1 MFFHKVTKEL
11 GLKLFKY
18 IAVVFFIFTVLPAF
32 AIQDMPFKKGDYLSL
47 QDCVAIAINH
57 SPVIKSYEY
66 NLEAAKS
73 NVGIAKS
80 AFFPTLGAT
89 AGIYQDY
96 NSNKNYNG
104 SSNRD
109 LPSVAVMLE
118 QLIWDFGKTS
128 SYIKMEKFYEIAAEY
143 QFMDSICF
151 TIYDVKTKYYAALR
165 AEAIVE
171 IQKNYVRIC
180 ERNLQRAKQLYES
193 GKKPKIDYINAKVFF
208 TESKMRLLDAENDY
222 ENAMAD
228 LGNSLYIAYA
238 PDFKLVDTDT
248 FRFADTFIPDDL
260 DEFPKN
266 PSGGTF
272 VNAAQQ
278 THPEN
283 VEQSGFKKIPFSLDV
298 SYELANKNS
307 PDIWVLDATLDA
319 MKQSLLYVKRQ
330 YYPDITGNVGY
341 GFNNSREYAN
351 NNINMSVNMT
361 SALNVKQLKHEIDR
375 AQAQVDLA
383 SNDIALFKQNL
394 FFRVKKA
401 YINVKKHENQIPI
414 AKRKADEALENY
426 EMENDRYDTG
436 ENDYIALMT
445 ARTNFNDAKVL
456 YVDTLYKYNIA
467 LAELEI
473 AMHYHLD
480 DLHHQTEHALNYHY
494 KDILNKL
501 HETLHCE
508 HMEEEEANNLNNKS
522 NKK

>member
-1 MFFHKVTKEL
+1 MRFL
-11 GLKLFKY
+11 KY
-18 IAVVFFIFTVLPAF
+18 IAVAFCIFTVLPAY
-32 AIQDMPFKKGDYLSL
+32 AIKDLPFKSGDSLSL
-47 QDCVAIAINH
+47 QDCVAIAINN

-66 NLEAAKS
+66 NMETAKS

-80 AFFPTLGAT
+80 AFFPTLGT
-89 AGIYQDY
+89 NAGIYQDY

-109 LPSVAVMLE
+109 LPSVSVMLE

-171 IQKNYVRIC
+171 IQRNYVRIC
-180 ERNLQRAKQLYES
+180 ERNLDRAKKLFES
-193 GKKPKIDYINAKVFF
+193 GKKPKIDYINAKVFY

-228 LGNSLYIAYA
+228 LANSLYIAYA

-266 PSGGTF
+266 YSGGGF
-272 VNAAQQ
+272 VNAQNTQ
-278 THPEN
+278 TSAAPS
-283 VEQSGFKKIPFSLDV
+283 EQSAFKKLPFTLEA
-298 SYELANKNS
+298 SYDLANKNS

-330 YYPDITGNVGY
+330 YYPSMVGNVGY
-341 GFNNSREYAN
+341 GFNNSREYSN
-351 NNINMSVNMT
+351 NNINMSVGMT
-361 SALNVKQLKHEIDR
+361 SSLNVKQLKHEIDR

-394 FFRVKKA
+394 YFRVKKA

-436 ENDYIALMT
+436 ESDYIALMT

-473 AMHYHLD
+473 SMHYHLD
-480 DLHHQTEHALNYHY
+480 DLHHQTQHALNYHY

-508 HMEEEEANNLNNKS
+508 HMHEEESAEPKGHKEKL
-522 NKK
+522 

>member
-1 MFFHKVTKEL
+1 MSFFR
-11 GLKLFKY
+11 Y
-18 IAVVFFIFTVLPAF
+18 IIVVLCIFTVLPAY
-32 AIQDMPFKKGDYLSL
+32 AIQDAPFKKGESLSL
-47 QDCVAIAINH
+47 QDCVALAINN

-66 NLEAAKS
+66 NMEVAKS

-180 ERNLQRAKQLYES
+180 EKNLQRAKQLFES
-193 GKKPKIDYINAKVFF
+193 GKKPKIDYINAKVFY
-208 TESKMRLLDAENDY
+208 TESKMRLLDAENEY

-228 LGNSLYIAYA
+228 LANSLYIAYA

-266 PSGGTF
+266 QGRGGF
-272 VNAAQQ
+272 VTAVNNKTEDAQK
-278 THPEN
+278 N
-283 VEQSGFKKIPFSLDV
+283 FEQSSFKKLPFTLEA

-330 YYPDITGNVGY
+330 YYPGIVGNVGY
-341 GFNNSREYAN
+341 GFNNSRDYAN
-351 NNINMSVNMT
+351 NNINMSVGMT
-361 SALNVKQLKHEIDR
+361 SAVNIKQIKHEIDR
-375 AQAQVDLA
+375 AQAQVNLA
-383 SNDIALFKQNL
+383 ENDIALFKQNL
-394 FFRVKKA
+394 YFQVKKS

-414 AKRKADEALENY
+414 AKRKADEAFENY

-480 DLHHQTEHALNYHY
+480 DLHHQTQHALNYHY
-494 KDILNKL
+494 KDILHKL

-508 HMEEEEANNLNNKS
+508 HMHEEEENAKPQ
-522 NKK
+522 K